1 MSNNSKA
8 VQETQEFEI
17 YELSITSE
25 ISGNKEDLSQ
35 LYERLIIRESIFKNY
50 IHGEIHIIDTN
61 SIISELPIVGEE
73 KIKIKIG
80 YPQESE
86 RPNNEKIDL
95 EFLIYKVDNRERE
108 KLGQSIENYIL
119 YFCDKIALD
128 DTIKRVSK
136 TFKKETVSKYVETI
150 LKEDLNI
157 NSNLEVEP
165 TQGKYEVTIPNLN
178 PITSINFLTKFSY
191 NNEGNDSLFY
201 FYQDR
206 KGFKFKSL
214 EKLISENGTPKKKIF
229 FQNQNNYKGESPAG
243 GKSKQLTQE
252 EKDTI
257 NQLTGFGLQL
267 MGGVVAT
274 AGITSNKS
282 VIESIKIQSG
292 AVVEWEGDGKDT
304 YQAEFYSIEKPF
316 SNYESCDTGYFG
328 FTNHS
333 TDILTKTIHK
343 IEYNYSENF
352 GKMKKLNS
360 GDTKSKKYEVIKNP
374 FSTKIYSKPTTK
386 GRIDSEYVKEIMKE
400 SDMLEDHFSETRD
413 PLQNTKKERFFM
425 GPKFNV
431 KIPGNLELFLGDTVD
446 CKFPSYK
453 PEGDERERN
462 YPDDKYYSGK
472 YMVFELTHTFTRL
485 NVWHCDMLI
494 CSDTLKKSIG

>member
-1 MSNNSKA
+1 MPNDPKAVQA

-50 IHGEIHIIDTN
+50 IHGEIHIFDTN

-80 YPQESE
+80 YPQESG

-95 EFLIYKVDNRERE
+95 EFLIYKVDNRERQ

-128 DTIKRVSK
+128 DTLKRVSK

-157 NSNLEVEP
+157 DSNSREVEP

-214 EKLISENGTPKKKIF
+214 EKLISDNADPKKKIF
-229 FQNQNNYKGESPAG
+229 FEHQNNYNGETDRD
-243 GKSKQLTQE
+243 KQLTQNVTQ
-252 EKDTI
+252 KMSD
-257 NQLTGFGLQL
+257 L
-267 MGGVVAT
+267 MGIVSGVGASPGTGDIVSKT
-274 AGITSNKS
+274 LKS
-282 VIESIKIQSG
+282 IQSG

-386 GRIDSEYVKEIMKE
+386 GRIDSEYVKEVMKDKE

-453 PEGDERERN
+453 PEGDDRKRE

>member
-61 SIISELPIVGEE
+61 SIISELPILGEE

-128 DTIKRVSK
+128 DTLKRVSK

-229 FQNQNNYKGESPAG
+229 FQNQNNYNGETDRD
-243 GKSKQLTQE
+243 KQLTQNVTQ
-252 EKDTI
+252 KMSD
-257 NQLTGFGLQL
+257 L
-267 MGGVVAT
+267 MGIVS
-274 AGITSNKS
+274 GIGGMPGTGDIVSKTLKS
-282 VIESIKIQSG
+282 IQSG

-453 PEGDERERN
+453 PEGDERKRK

-472 YMVFELTHTFTRL
+472 YMIFELTHTFTRL

>member
-1 MSNNSKA
+1 MPNDPKAVQA

-50 IHGEIHIIDTN
+50 IHGEIHIFDTN

-80 YPQESE
+80 YPQESG

-95 EFLIYKVDNRERE
+95 EFLIYKVDNRERQ

-128 DTIKRVSK
+128 DTLKRVSK

-157 NSNLEVEP
+157 DSNSREVEP

-214 EKLISENGTPKKKIF
+214 EKLISDNADPKKKIF
-229 FQNQNNYKGESPAG
+229 FEHQNNYNGETDRD
-243 GKSKQLTQE
+243 KQLTQNVTQ
-252 EKDTI
+252 KMSD
-257 NQLTGFGLQL
+257 L
-267 MGGVVAT
+267 MGIVSGVGASPGTGDIVSKT
-274 AGITSNKS
+274 LKS
-282 VIESIKIQSG
+282 IQSG

-304 YQAEFYSIEKPF
+304 YQAEFYSMEKPF

-386 GRIDSEYVKEIMKE
+386 GRIDSEYVKEVMKDKE

-453 PEGDERERN
+453 PEGDDRKRE

>member
-1 MSNNSKA
+1 MPNDPKAVQA

-50 IHGEIHIIDTN
+50 IHGEIHIFDTN

-80 YPQESE
+80 YPQESG

-95 EFLIYKVDNRERE
+95 EFLIYKVDNRERQ

-128 DTIKRVSK
+128 DTLKRVSK

-157 NSNLEVEP
+157 DSNSREVEP

-214 EKLISENGTPKKKIF
+214 EKLISDNADPKKKIF
-229 FQNQNNYKGESPAG
+229 FEHQNNYNGETDRD
-243 GKSKQLTQE
+243 KQLTQNVTQ
-252 EKDTI
+252 KMSD
-257 NQLTGFGLQL
+257 L
-267 MGGVVAT
+267 MGIVSGVGASPGTGDIVSKT
-274 AGITSNKS
+274 LKS
-282 VIESIKIQSG
+282 IQSG

-304 YQAEFYSIEKPF
+304 YQAEFYSMEKPF

-386 GRIDSEYVKEIMKE
+386 GRIDSEYVKEVMKDKE
-400 SDMLEDHFSETRD
+400 SDMLEDHFSEIRD

-453 PEGDERERN
+453 PEGDDRKRE